1 MHRWC
6 IPHFVLPARDCF
18 RTLQAAIPVCSLTRS
33 VSALENGGAPG
44 TRLHLAVYFFHSSSR
59 SLLSYFTHKVK
70 AAQFAGKIIRSQ
82 RGARPSEKGSVIGL
96 QCERRNFEYKQRR
109 TAFMRHW
116 LTTGRQVG
124 QRRVD
129 GFLGPGDGALPA
141 AFQLPPDDPDLVARG
156 TLGKS
161 PDRAPSGSSGL
172 NGVQQPGLRCPV
184 LRGIGAQDVAFRPPA
199 LAPPASAQGRATPD
213 LFSPAKRLVLNQTR
227 AGDAARAPSQE
238 EQRGLQS

>member
-1 MHRWC
+1 
-6 IPHFVLPARDCF
+6 
-18 RTLQAAIPVCSLTRS
+18 
-33 VSALENGGAPG
+33 
-44 TRLHLAVYFFHSSSR
+44 
-59 SLLSYFTHKVK
+59 
-70 AAQFAGKIIRSQ
+70 
-82 RGARPSEKGSVIGL
+82 
-96 QCERRNFEYKQRR
+96 
-109 TAFMRHW
+109 MRHW

-141 AFQLPPDDPDLVARG
+141 VFQLPPDDPDLVARG